1 MEEFTR
7 IGDWISRILRDLADG
22 DALYTIRDVRHG
34 VSSLVSRYPIYPP

>member
-7 IGDWISRILRDLADG
+7 IGDWISRILRALANG
-22 DALYTIRDVRHG
+22 DALHTIRDVRHS